1 MGVRNIVLIG
11 ETGVGKS
18 SIINSIVG
26 RDVAESSNDAG
37 NTMASHTMCYSLTFS
52 PSTHIK
58 VWETP
63 GLQQAETV
71 AVADPALEKIQELLK
86 HLRTSEG
93 VHLLILC
100 MRAGRAGNNLCGAYN
115 AIYEKDCQ
123 KKVPIALVITK
134 LEGQNS
140 NMHTWWTKNG
150 DTLSQTYNL
159 LFHAHA
165 CVTTVNDPRGYLAT
179 STRTLRELVLRDI
192 SAMDLSHHD
201 ICPTEKDVAPP
212 KCNMISTWS
221 RKKGFTSLKRTQDD
235 ALIIVIGPTGSG
247 KSTVR
252 PVLIR

>member
-201 ICPTEKDVAPP
+201 ICPVSCFLLESESGPLVRLCKDQ
-212 KCNMISTWS
+212 KRCST
-221 RKKGFTSLKRTQDD
+221 TQMQHDKH
-235 ALIIVIGPTGSG
+235 LVSQE
-247 KSTVR
+247 R
-252 PVLIR
+252 LH